1 MGSRDGSINLFPGTD
16 NVILILGTGLTQWLL
31 PGEDLHAAPHAL
43 PALSNSLTPAPRT
56 VMARMKVAPPQ
67 SLPQAGPK
75 TSFDSHFSAP
85 LETEGGS
92 TLVRLMKQRSAE
104 PDNHGSQ
111 CSQSWKNGEIGEK
124 QNVAS
129 VTKCQ
134 VGCSKL
140 DGCAG
145 WTY

>member
-1 MGSRDGSINLFPGTD
+1 MG
-16 NVILILGTGLTQWLL
+16 
-31 PGEDLHAAPHAL
+31 
-43 PALSNSLTPAPRT
+43 PRT

-145 WTY
+145 WTYNTNNKWCGYKGSNQIKPVSNVGFVSGAMDASNSVCYY